1 MPSSPSR
8 SLLNLSNAGYTYG
21 ANAHDYWFDT
31 FDGLDVIFRCEA
43 GPCTA
48 ARLQIGAVKQIELGA
63 LDGRKPIDVTSVA
76 KVLPEARLRVPI
88 DAAVKASLSD
98 PRTVYLIRAVAECFT
113 VASQP
118 VEWTIPAFAS
128 PSSGGTPLGAIV
140 IRLLPATNAL
150 DFVYQPK
157 AGKEIPFEPDWA
169 QPDWGYT
176 YYMEQTFL
184 DRKGDWFQLPSRPF
198 PSSAWVHLP
207 GRENHPK
214 VEPGTVYRLSKTV
227 RATRERYEQGGDV

>member
-8 SLLNLSNAGYTYG
+8 SLLSCRTRGIRTG

-43 GPCTA
+43 GPCIA

-88 DAAVKASLSD
+88 DAAVKASLQIRD
-98 PRTVYLIRAVAECFT
+98 HNLIRAVAECFT

-118 VEWTIPAFAS
+118 VEWDLPCLRVAFFRWHAAW
-128 PSSGGTPLGAIV
+128 AIV

-150 DFVYQPK
+150 DLVSQPK
-157 AGKEIPFEPDWA
+157 AGKEIPFEPDWRTRLGLHVLHGA
-169 QPDWGYT
+169 DLPRSEGGLVSIAVAPVPQLCLGSCAPGART
-176 YYMEQTFL
+176 TRRL
-184 DRKGDWFQLPSRPF
+184 TRDRL
-198 PSSAWVHLP
+198 
-207 GRENHPK
+207 
-214 VEPGTVYRLSKTV
+214 
-227 RATRERYEQGGDV
+227 